1 MLPIGTLTRMVR
13 EDEGGRLALLRQSD
27 RLDGRDPRDVVG
39 PMLSHLP
46 PRFWFWDIYHIG
58 MSPSSEL
65 DPRYDVPAHFS
76 TESLS
81 QSKINS
87 GKSGPLSG
95 YRPLS
100 LQLP

>member
-1 MLPIGTLTRMVR
+1 MLPIGTSTPMVR
-13 EDEGGRLALLRQSD
+13 EDQGGDLALLRQSD

-39 PMLSHLP
+39 PMPSQLP

-58 MSPSSEL
+58 MSPLSEL
-65 DPRYDVPAHFS
+65 DPRYDVPAHSS
-76 TESLS
+76 TESPS
-81 QSKINS
+81 RSKING

-100 LQLP
+100 SQLP